1 MMPDYSKQQWDEMN
15 KVLLWPGTE
24 EEFEAAAERLLEK
37 IATDPRGQAQTGDDR
52 K

>member
-24 EEFEAAAERLLEK
+24 EEFEEHLRKLKERS
-37 IATDPRGQAQTGDDR
+37 GQQSAVSGQQER
-52 K
+52 S